1 MAKHRF
7 DLGTTFETLTQD
19 ELGQELHRAAQI
31 SQQEMARSVKYMRFG
46 PFSTSVASNAFKFD
60 GTTLGIGP
68 REGFVWTIRR
78 MSIDGL
84 NSGATPDIANIYR
97 NNVGT
102 GPRVWQFNGNN
113 FAYTF
118 GKTELLLLGGETV
131 SLVSAGSIAATGTIL
146 WSADY
151 LEVAAEEI
159 FKLL

>member
-1 MAKHRF
+1 MAKNRF
-7 DLGTTFETLTQD
+7 DLGATFETLTRE
-19 ELGQELHRAAQI
+19 ELGSELKHAAQT
-31 SQQEMARSVKYMRFG
+31 SQQEFARSVKYLRFG
-46 PFSTSVASNAFKFD
+46 PFSTTIASNAFKID
-60 GTTLGIGP
+60 GTTLAIGP

-84 NSGATPDIANIYR
+84 GSGATPDVANVYR
-97 NNVGT
+97 NNAGT

-118 GKTELLLLGGETV
+118 GKTELLLLGGETI
-131 SLVSAGSIAATGTIL
+131 SLVSSGSIAATGNIQ

-151 LEVAAEEI
+151 LEVAAEEV